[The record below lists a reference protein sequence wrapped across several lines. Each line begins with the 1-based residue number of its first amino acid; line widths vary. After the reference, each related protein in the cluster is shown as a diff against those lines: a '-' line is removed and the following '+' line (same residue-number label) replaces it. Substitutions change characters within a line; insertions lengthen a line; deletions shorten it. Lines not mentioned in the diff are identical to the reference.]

1 MTKLKTSEA
10 KRRANA
16 RWQAANA
23 DRYERINIKCKAGT
37 KALVVAA
44 AAAAG
49 ESISQYM
56 VNAAHQRME
65 REGNGDNDSG
75 TR

>member
-1 MTKLKTSEA
+1 MADPKTSEA

-16 RWQAANA
+16 KWSKANA
-23 DRYERINIKCKAGT
+23 DRYERINLQTAAGT
-37 KALVVAA
+37 KADIAAA

-65 REGNGDNDSG
+65 REGNGDNDNG

>member
-16 RWQAANA
+16 KWAAANA
-23 DRYERINIKCKAGT
+23 DRYERINLKCKAGT
-37 KALVVAA
+37 KAIIAA
-44 AAAAG
+44 AATAAG

-56 VNAAHQRME
+56 INAAHQRME
-65 REGNGDNDSG
+65 RESNDDNAS
-75 TR
+75 R